1 MNNTMIDTK
10 AVILALQRVK
20 DEKDLSIDA
29 ICKLVEDKDPSCAV
43 SRTTIARVFRKG
55 AEEQVFKWE
64 ASLRPIANA
73 LLDIEEIEN
82 EDNTDTQAYKA
93 ILKLKKDLLD
103 NYEQKFKEQEAKVS
117 AEKEKY
123 HDKLEKE
130 LSKYQKSLDFAMQQ
144 IELKDKRIDML
155 MEANER
161 LSITNNK
168 LLNQFLNCPLKNKEC
183 D

>member
-10 AVILALQRVK
+10 AVILDLQKVK
-20 DEKDLSIDA
+20 KEKGLSIDT
-29 ICKLVEDKDPSCAV
+29 ICKLVEEKDPSCAV
-43 SRTTIARVFRKG
+43 SRTTISRVFREG
-55 AEEQVFKWE
+55 AENQIFKWE

-73 LLDIEEIEN
+73 LLDIEEIKS
-82 EDNTDTQAYKA
+82 EDDIDTQAYKS
-93 ILKLKKDLLD
+93 ILKLKADIIDGLRKDIKD
-103 NYEQKFKEQEAKVS
+103 VESE
-117 AEKEKY
+117 EKHKY
-123 HDKLEKE
+123 HEKLTKE
-130 LSKYQKSLDFAMQQ
+130 LAKYQKSLDFAMQQ

-183 D
+183 E